1 MDEHKNMTTELDI
14 NRVANRL
21 KAAFPGVH
29 TAISFNLDSFSGG
42 NQKVEWSAYVSE
54 TFTPNGISPFMP
66 TLAELEDW
74 LDANWL
80 KEDKA

>member
-1 MDEHKNMTTELDI
+1 MTTELDI

-29 TAISFNLDSFSGG
+29 TAITFNKDNYSTG
-42 NQKVEWSAYVSE
+42 NTRLEWSAYRSDLHGNKSVS
-54 TFTPNGISPFMP
+54 SLVP

-74 LDANWL
+74 LDNNWL
-80 KEDKA
+80 KENKA